1 MVICPVPIP
10 YDTRHGNSFT
20 AGITAPI
27 AYLLT
32 EDFAIDMRK
41 VSYRGSY
48 GERCGE

>member
-1 MVICPVPIP
+1 MAIVLLRALQP
-10 YDTRHGNSFT
+10 
-20 AGITAPI
+20 PI
-27 AYLLT
+27 AYLIT